1 LTPLPEEI
9 DMSHPAIS
17 EIKDKIKEIIFETTN
32 IDPSEIEDDDSFVD
46 DLSMDSLTLLEIAV
60 NIDQEFELDMPEE
73 EMKQFQTVASS
84 AEIVAERMAM
94 RVG

>member
-1 LTPLPEEI
+1 
-9 DMSHPAIS
+9 MSHPAIS